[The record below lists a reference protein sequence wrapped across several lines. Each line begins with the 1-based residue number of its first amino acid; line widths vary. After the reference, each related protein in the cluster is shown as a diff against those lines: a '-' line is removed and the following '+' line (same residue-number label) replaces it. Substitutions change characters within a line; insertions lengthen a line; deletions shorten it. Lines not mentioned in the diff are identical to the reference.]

1 MKKSPALLS
10 CLVVFLAGL
19 FFTSCSSEKNLIIEK
34 RHYGNGYYVHVG
46 NHSDKKESVAEN
58 KKPVYA
64 PTVETVLPEQK
75 SVATKQSAQ
84 TTLSPSVN
92 VPMKTAVA
100 KTISPSGKNVFQKI
114 QHNDPSH
121 NKIDSPKTKMNV
133 LKPNA
138 KQAEDSLTL
147 LLYIILAIILAP
159 LAVLLKEGVTKRF
172 WIDLL
177 LWLIGFGV
185 VFASFFGGLIV
196 LLAIVYAI
204 LIVADII

>member
-34 RHYGNGYYVHVG
+34 RNYG